1 MRKTLLVVIGIVVV
15 VLGIAAVACDDDDSP
30 SAGEAAQQL
39 CSDLSVLDSAL
50 ASLGATITNPNSTV
64 EQLNSDRDA
73 VKDALDDV
81 DFSAEDVGSARTAE
95 LDSAY
100 GALNQAIQD
109 VPDETTLAAAVNI
122 LTPAVEGVVA
132 AEGQLFSELGC

>member
-1 MRKTLLVVIGIVVV
+1 MIKTWIVVGIVA
-15 VLGIAAVACDDDDSP
+15 VLGIAAVACDDDDTP
-30 SAGEAAQQL
+30 SVEEANQEL

-50 ASLGATITNPNSTV
+50 AALGTTITNPNSTV

-73 VKDALDDV
+73 VKDALDSV
-81 DFSAEDVGSARTAE
+81 DSSAEDVGSARTAE

-100 GALNQAIQD
+100 SALDQAIQD

-132 AEGQLFSELGC
+132 AEVQLFSDLGC